1 MAFSQIDTSMEQTI
15 EIMPLGN
22 YHYLWSIGFVVLSLL
37 ISLWSNDYIKEKKEY
52 LFFLPLAAF
61 MAATLHSVGIGID
74 LGTTFIIFSI
84 IYALVQ
90 RKAYRPRLYMWL
102 IAAYFC
108 SLALS
113 LIWSQNIP
121 QGLRILRRS
130 LPLITFSAAWCMF
143 RLSQAQWE
151 RLLLVYFR
159 ASLLFIIFS
168 IATTFYV
175 SITEHFSWFDFFGL
189 TKHPVNGVTES
200 YRWVYAWAAYVHPSY
215 NAYGLV
221 TGLICGQYL
230 VRAKRIT
237 YIEAGVFAVL
247 LFLLLVLSQS
257 RIGIVMYGIT
267 VMVATAA
274 FIRSAR
280 WKKIYDYGM
289 VAMLAVILVGWIQIS
304 TVFSIDPAREHIYHV
319 TVDFIQQHPVLGV
332 GVGSL
337 ADTLQQDEICR
348 LAEYGNPHNQL
359 MGDWMQGGL
368 ISVAALLLM
377 MGYIVYYAVRY
388 RNLELALFAIITLL
402 FMQIEM
408 PLDIIKGLTT
418 FAIFVHLFA
427 HKPNDRY
434 NLKYASM

>member
-1 MAFSQIDTSMEQTI
+1 MEQTF

-61 MAATLHSVGIGID
+61 LAGTLHSVGIGID
-74 LGTTFIIFSI
+74 LGTTFIICSI

-90 RKAYRPRLYMWL
+90 RQAHRPRVYMWL
-102 IAAYFC
+102 MAAYFC
-108 SLALS
+108 SMALS

-151 RLLLVYFR
+151 RLLLVFFR
-159 ASLLFIIFS
+159 ASFLFIIFTLIS
-168 IATTFYV
+168 TFYV
-175 SITEHFSWFDFFGL
+175 SATEHFSWFEFFGL
-189 TKHPVNGVTES
+189 KKHPVHGVWQTF
-200 YRWVYAWAAYVHPSY
+200 RLVYAWSPYTHPSY

-230 VRAKRIT
+230 VRAKRIS
-237 YIEAGVFAVL
+237 YIEAGIFAAL
-247 LFLLLVLSQS
+247 LLLLLVLSQS

-267 VMVATAA
+267 VMVATTA
-274 FIRSAR
+274 FITSPR
-280 WKKIYDYGM
+280 WKKVYNYGM
-289 VAMLAVILVGWIQIS
+289 MAMLAVILIGWVQIS
-304 TVFSIDPAREHIYHV
+304 TVFSIDPAREHIYQV
-319 TVDFIQQHPVLGV
+319 TVDFIHQHPVLGV
-332 GVGSL
+332 GIGSL
-337 ADTLQQDEICR
+337 ADTLQQDELCR
-348 LAEYGNPHNQL
+348 WEEYGNPHNQL

-368 ISVAALLLM
+368 LSVATMLLM
-377 MGYIVYYAVRY
+377 MGYIVYYAIRY
-388 RNLELALFAIITLL
+388 RNLEMALFAIITVL

-418 FAIFVHLFA
+418 FAAFVHVFA

-434 NLKYASM
+434 NLRYASM